1 MYPRRRRRRRAS
13 ENHVFRS
20 ARTRVVAGCPIP
32 SIKYARQRRYRDD
45 AASYF
50 SERGSC
56 VHAFMDVCIC
66 DRHVV
71 CGCRAG
77 LLGVPSTALAASAAP
92 IVSQLRQCRARRRR
106 WIEGVERSTAPMVL
120 TMNTLVS
127 HRCLTRVMTDD
138 DRGVEIAQLQLV
150 MQRIQSAMRD
160 VPPAQREYIANALLV
175 LAVSLQT
182 DASTR
187 AARG

>member
-1 MYPRRRRRRRAS
+1 
-13 ENHVFRS
+13 
-20 ARTRVVAGCPIP
+20 
-32 SIKYARQRRYRDD
+32 
-45 AASYF
+45 
-50 SERGSC
+50 
-56 VHAFMDVCIC
+56 
-66 DRHVV
+66 
-71 CGCRAG
+71 
-77 LLGVPSTALAASAAP
+77 
-92 IVSQLRQCRARRRR
+92 
-106 WIEGVERSTAPMVL
+106 MVL